1 MSEPARGRLGKRMRR
16 ILLMIPYIVRHPGVS
31 LDELSERFAVD
42 QRTLVDDLRLIFF
55 CGLPGY
61 TPADLIEVSFE
72 GGRVYVDTADY
83 FATPLRLTPAEALAL
98 YAGGAALLEL
108 PGMEQADAL
117 GRALAKLGRALGGGG
132 IVDDGPAGVAVRVEP
147 GPAGHVDT
155 LRRALTE
162 GVRVSMEYLS
172 AARGEL
178 TAREVDP
185 WGLVAAL
192 GRLYLVGLD
201 HLSGEER
208 MFRTD
213 RIKSVTATKHPAEV
227 PVEFDPERYRGAF
240 SHRGGE
246 KLVLEISPEAAEWF
260 GDYYPVKDQRELHD
274 GWRRV
279 TLTSGGERW
288 TSTLVLRLGHHVRNV
303 QPSTALD
310 RARELAA
317 AIAAIY

>member
-1 MSEPARGRLGKRMRR
+1 
-16 ILLMIPYIVRHPGVS
+16 MIPYVVRHPGVS
-31 LDELSERFAVD
+31 LEELSTRFAVD
-42 QRTLVDDLRLIFF
+42 QSTLVDDLRLIFF

-61 TPADLIEVSFE
+61 TPADLIDVSFE
-72 GGRVYVDTADY
+72 GGRVYVHAADY
-83 FATPLRLTPAEALAL
+83 FATPLRLTAAEALSL
-98 YAGGAALLEL
+98 YAGGAALVEL

-117 GRALAKLGRALGGGG
+117 RRALAKLGSALGGEGG
-132 IVDDGPAGVAVRVEP
+132 EAEGVAVRVEP
-147 GPAGHVDT
+147 GPPEHVAVI
-155 LRRALTE
+155 RRALAE
-162 GVRVSMEYLS
+162 GVRVSMEYYS

-201 HLSGEER
+201 HLSKEER

-213 RIKSVTATKHPAEV
+213 RIKSITTTDQAAEV
-227 PVEFDPERYRGAF
+227 PVDFDPDQYRGAF

-246 KLVLEISPEAAEWF
+246 DVVFEISPAAAEWF
-260 GDYYPVKDQRELHD
+260 ADYYPLKEQRSLDD

-288 TSTLVLRLGHHVRNV
+288 IATLLLRLGQHVRNV
-303 QPSTALD
+303 EPPAALD
-310 RARELAA
+310 RARELAV

>member
-1 MSEPARGRLGKRMRR
+1 MTEPSRGRLGRRMRR
-16 ILLMIPYIVRHPGVS
+16 ILLMIPYIVQHPGVS
-31 LDELSERFAVD
+31 LDELSSRFAVE
-42 QRTLVDDLRLIFF
+42 QSTLVDDLRLIFF

-61 TPADLIEVSFE
+61 TPADLMDVSFE

-83 FATPLRLTPAEALAL
+83 FATPLRLTPAEALSL
-98 YAGGAALLEL
+98 YAGGAALVEL
-108 PGMEQADAL
+108 PGMEQAEALRRALTKLGSAL
-117 GRALAKLGRALGGGG
+117 GQEGESN
-132 IVDDGPAGVAVRVEP
+132 GPAGVAVRVEP
-147 GPAGHVDT
+147 GPAEHVAV
-155 LRRALTE
+155 LRGALAE
-162 GVRVSMEYLS
+162 GVRVSMEYYS
-172 AARGEL
+172 AARGKL
-178 TAREVDP
+178 TTREVDP

-201 HLSGEER
+201 HLSEEER

-213 RIKSVTATKHPAEV
+213 RIKSVTATEHRAEV
-227 PVEFDPERYRGAF
+227 PPDFDPERYRGAF

-246 KLVLEISPEAAEWF
+246 DVVFEISPEAAEWF
-260 GDYYPVKDQRELHD
+260 ADYYPLKDQKVLDD

-288 TSTLVLRLGHHVRNV
+288 TATLLLRLGHHVRNV
-303 QPSTALD
+303 APPTALE

>member
-1 MSEPARGRLGKRMRR
+1 MRR
-16 ILLMIPYIVRHPGVS
+16 ILLMIPYVVRHPGVS
-31 LDELSERFAVD
+31 LDDLSERFGVD
-42 QRTLVDDLRLIFF
+42 KRTLVDDLQLIFF

-98 YAGGAALLEL
+98 YAGGAAVLEL

-117 GRALAKLGRALGGGG
+117 RRALAKLGRALGGGG
-132 IVDDGPAGVAVRVEP
+132 SGRGGGSGGEGEGDGPAGVAVRVEP
-147 GPAGHVDT
+147 GPADHVAT

-162 GVRVSMEYLS
+162 GVRVSVEYLS

-213 RIKSVTATKHPAEV
+213 RIKSVTATEHPAEV
-227 PVEFDPERYRGAF
+227 PAEFDPERYKGAF

-246 KLVLEISPEAAEWF
+246 NVVFEISPEAAEWF
-260 GDYYPVKDQRELHD
+260 ADYYPVKDQRELHD

-288 TSTLVLRLGHHVRNV
+288 TATLLLRLGRHVRNV
-303 QPSTALD
+303 ERPTDLEN
-310 RARELAA
+310 ARELAE